1 MYNLSVITAMLY
13 DVAVS
18 YRHLLTTPTRKLVS
32 TCSMSCT
39 PSTTS
44 WNTSRCVCRG
54 EIPGLYIY
62 IYIYIARRYLNA
74 VVYPIG
80 IGRSFGFGGGG
91 GGGNNNYQS
100 VRGL

>member
-1 MYNLSVITAMLY
+1 MHTKYNLMEHIKVR
-13 DVAVS
+13 V
-18 YRHLLTTPTRKLVS
+18 
-32 TCSMSCT
+32 
-39 PSTTS
+39 
-44 WNTSRCVCRG
+44 CVCRG

-62 IYIYIARRYLNA
+62 IYIYLARRYLDA

-80 IGRSFGFGGGG
+80 VGRSFGLGGGGGG